1 MASWWP
7 CASKKYQWNVVCM
20 PSKLVVYSDSDED
33 EEAVVGP
40 RRRLP
45 LLKLSDDRG
54 SNEWLSYVYIDGM
67 FLYTTDKKF
76 RYPRQALCVYY
87 DMLMEEICQTYHFF
101 LYLIWQEAI
110 QSHYIYLW
118 VDPLFYENM
127 NKILSLLKCLE
138 QSRILLCNRTFKTWV
153 PITCT
158 NLVLKL
164 DFLSLLAWKAIH
176 LTVCFSH

>member
-1 MASWWP
+1 
-7 CASKKYQWNVVCM
+7 M

-45 LLKLSDDRG
+45 LLKFSDDRG

-76 RYPRQALCVYY
+76 RYRRQALCVYY

-101 LYLIWQEAI
+101 LYLI
-110 QSHYIYLW
+110 
-118 VDPLFYENM
+118 
-127 NKILSLLKCLE
+127 
-138 QSRILLCNRTFKTWV
+138 
-153 PITCT
+153 
-158 NLVLKL
+158 
-164 DFLSLLAWKAIH
+164 
-176 LTVCFSH
+176 